1 MADEQI
7 EKLKEWAKQNGVE
20 PPAPSSALPPPATKR
35 LRERNANKCSFEQ
48 RELTLLY
55 ERARITASIR
65 IVNDSRFHL
74 AAWLTE
80 VHK

>member
-1 MADEQI
+1 
-7 EKLKEWAKQNGVE
+7 
-20 PPAPSSALPPPATKR
+20 
-35 LRERNANKCSFEQ
+35 
-48 RELTLLY
+48 LLF